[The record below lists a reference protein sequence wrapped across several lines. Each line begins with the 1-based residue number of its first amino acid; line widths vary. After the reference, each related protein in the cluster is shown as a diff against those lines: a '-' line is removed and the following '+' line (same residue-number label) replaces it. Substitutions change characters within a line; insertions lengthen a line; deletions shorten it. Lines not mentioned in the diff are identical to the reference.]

1 MKYHKAMQEKLAS
14 KGLKVVDE
22 FSCRGFDTFGP
33 LFLIGGL
40 NKGKPDEKDL
50 ENARQFALRLKGS
63 Q

>member
-1 MKYHKAMQEKLAS
+1 MKYHNVLKDKLAS
-14 KGLKVVDE
+14 KGFKVVDE
-22 FSCRGFDTFGP
+22 FACRGFDTFGP

-50 ENARQFALRLKGS
+50 ENARQFAVRLKGS